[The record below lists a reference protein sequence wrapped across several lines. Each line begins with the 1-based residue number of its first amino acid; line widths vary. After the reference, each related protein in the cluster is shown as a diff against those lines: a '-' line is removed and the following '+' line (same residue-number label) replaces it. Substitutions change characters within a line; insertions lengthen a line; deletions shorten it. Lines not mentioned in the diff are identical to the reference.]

1 MDYPRSMMESGDQ
14 RKRRRTTYFRKM
26 RFKD

>member
-1 MDYPRSMMESGDQ
+1 MDYPRSMMESGDHS
-14 RKRRRTTYFRKM
+14 KRRRTTYFRKM